1 MDLLA
6 DFNIINKTRK
16 SNFIF
21 NSLIR
26 YSAAFFNI
34 HIYIFMDRPSPLA
47 YKNNELRSIL
57 RKIQSDRK
65 IMAEKCF
72 I

>member
-6 DFNIINKTRK
+6 DLNIINKTRK

-26 YSAAFFNI
+26 YSTAFFNI
-34 HIYIFMDRPSPLA
+34 LIYIFMDRPSPLA
-47 YKNNELRSIL
+47 YKNNELGSIL
-57 RKIQSDRK
+57 RKIQSDL
-65 IMAEKCF
+65 MAEKCF